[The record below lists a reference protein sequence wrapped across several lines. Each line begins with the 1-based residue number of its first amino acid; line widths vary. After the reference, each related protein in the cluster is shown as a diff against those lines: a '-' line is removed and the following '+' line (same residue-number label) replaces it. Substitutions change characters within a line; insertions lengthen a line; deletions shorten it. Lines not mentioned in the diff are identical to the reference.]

1 MNQAVPSLE
10 SKPEWLKRFEAQD
23 MGCLPFL
30 LAGCFILMD
39 SSAVAEKLHISP
51 YINRVLGYF
60 QNKDRMRKFY
70 PLFAS

>member
-1 MNQAVPSLE
+1 
-10 SKPEWLKRFEAQD
+10 

-39 SSAVAEKLHISP
+39 SSDVAEKLHISP

-60 QNKDRMRKFY
+60 QNKDKMRKFH
-70 PLFAS
+70 PLFTS